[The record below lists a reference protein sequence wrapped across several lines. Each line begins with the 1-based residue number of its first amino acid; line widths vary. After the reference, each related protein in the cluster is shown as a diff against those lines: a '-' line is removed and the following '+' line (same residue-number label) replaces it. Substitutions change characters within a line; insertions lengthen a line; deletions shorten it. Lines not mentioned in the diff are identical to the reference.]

1 MAQYR
6 TVPKPKKNP
15 KKRNKMLIAGW
26 KSAGFTV
33 QKIQAGYTPP
43 FAAGWWFFARTVGTK
58 KDSLFFLTC
67 FHEFCFIGL
76 NWFHWWMN
84 LSKKFGSFTSRSG
97 RLLLQQAV
105 EAAEVRCE
113 LWWLM
118 DRWLPCDPNEISV
131 KLENLR
137 IVVILSAQC
146 STWFCNFGS
155 KLIQTTLAGWNFG
168 TKGSCPEGTN
178 QTNH

>member
-1 MAQYR
+1 
-6 TVPKPKKNP
+6 
-15 KKRNKMLIAGW
+15 MLIAGW

-58 KDSLFFLTC
+58 KDSQFFLTC

-137 IVVILSAQC
+137 IVVILSARLLDLILQLWLKVDTNDAC
-146 STWFCNFGS
+146 GLELWNQRVLPWGNKSNKSLKKFQLGS
-155 KLIQTTLAGWNFG
+155 VKKA
-168 TKGSCPEGTN
+168 TKSR
-178 QTNH
+178 